1 MKKIRKAVIPVAG
14 MGTRFLPVTKSVA
27 KEMLPIV
34 NKPTLHYIIEEAVQ
48 SGIEEI
54 LLITNPYK
62 KVIEDYFDQSY
73 ELEHRLEEKGKTNE
87 LTLVKEI
94 SNMARIY
101 TIRQG
106 EPLGS
111 GHAVLLAKNFVGDE
125 PFVVMYGDDLMKCE
139 RPALQQLIDVYEKYD
154 ASVIGAMKVT
164 EDVVERYGI
173 LELEDEKTGKLK
185 TMVEKPKREEAPSLF
200 AGLGRYIVKPE
211 IFSVLEQLKRG
222 VGNEYQFSDAMKELM
237 KKEPFYMC
245 EIDGTYYDTG
255 NQFGYLKAN
264 IDFALQ
270 REDLKEQ
277 VLEHMKQIIEEEK

>member
-1 MKKIRKAVIPVAG
+1 M
-14 MGTRFLPVTKSVA
+14 
-27 KEMLPIV
+27 
-34 NKPTLHYIIEEAVQ
+34 
-48 SGIEEI
+48 
-54 LLITNPYK
+54 
-62 KVIEDYFDQSY
+62 IEDYFDQSY